1 MVSMVLEC
9 QCDRMLEKASGR
21 VRDCVCVRVGAGL
34 SAWKVMDE
42 RFVGRGVSRGGGGE
56 RVATV

>member
-9 QCDRMLEKASGR
+9 QCDRMLEKASGSGR
-21 VRDCVCVRVGAGL
+21 VRDCVCVGVGSGL

-42 RFVGRGVSRGGGGE
+42 GLWGGGRG
-56 RVATV
+56 